1 METKNNRC
9 ALFVANRGFCLA
21 TDCELIFRH
30 LEEQGWDIV
39 IATGDDDWSRRLEDQ
54 GLIFEQVRFNRGGFS
69 PYHDFDAL
77 RKLVSIHRRYRPALV
92 QHFNSKPIILDALA
106 AALVHKPR
114 MVNTITG
121 LGHAFIKGGPVRPLA
136 ILGYRLLGSRSDCSI
151 FLNPDDMELFNGE
164 GWIPE
169 ERSELIVSPGVDCNR
184 YRPEDRSEP
193 ERPVVLLATRLLWQK
208 GVREFVD
215 AARIVSKACPE
226 ARVQLAGD
234 WDHVHPDAVDRAYV
248 EQAVADGV
256 LEFAGFIDDMQA
268 KLLETSMFV
277 LPSYREGVPRVLLE
291 AMASGT
297 PVITTD
303 VPGCRAA
310 VRDGET
316 GLLVPPRDAD
326 ALAQAMIKLIG
337 DAELRRS
344 MSRKARRWCEE
355 SFDIGVVNRAMVD
368 VYRRI
373 GIDVPPLVPRDIR
386 SRTQADGGR

>member
-1 METKNNRC
+1 
-9 ALFVANRGFCLA
+9 
-21 TDCELIFRH
+21 
-30 LEEQGWDIV
+30 
-39 IATGDDDWSRRLEDQ
+39 
-54 GLIFEQVRFNRGGFS
+54 
-69 PYHDFDAL
+69 
-77 RKLVSIHRRYRPALV
+77 
-92 QHFNSKPIILDALA
+92 
-106 AALVHKPR
+106 
-114 MVNTITG
+114 
-121 LGHAFIKGGPVRPLA
+121 
-136 ILGYRLLGSRSDCSI
+136 
-151 FLNPDDMELFNGE
+151 
-164 GWIPE
+164 
-169 ERSELIVSPGVDCNR
+169 
-184 YRPEDRSEP
+184 
-193 ERPVVLLATRLLWQK
+193 
-208 GVREFVD
+208 
-215 AARIVSKACPE
+215 
-226 ARVQLAGD
+226 
-234 WDHVHPDAVDRAYV
+234 
-248 EQAVADGV
+248 
-256 LEFAGFIDDMQA
+256 
-268 KLLETSMFV
+268 MFV